1 VPTPPCAFGVV
12 RAVRT
17 PWANRCR
24 RLKKPRARASSVAG
38 SRRTM
43 AMRRPATTSA
53 ANGVTPP
60 KGALFNCAQNG
71 SAI

>member
-1 VPTPPCAFGVV
+1 VPTPPCADGVV

-17 PWANRCR
+17 PWANRRR
-24 RLKKPRARASSVAG
+24 RLMKPRARASSVAG
-38 SRRTM
+38 SRRTK

-60 KGALFNCAQNG
+60 KGARVNCAQIG
-71 SAI
+71 SAV